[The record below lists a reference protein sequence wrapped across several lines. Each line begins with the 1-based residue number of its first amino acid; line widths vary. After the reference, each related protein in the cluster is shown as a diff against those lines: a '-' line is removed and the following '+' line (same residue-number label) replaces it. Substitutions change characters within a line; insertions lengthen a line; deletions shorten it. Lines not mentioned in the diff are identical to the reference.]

1 MHMAQALGSN
11 QYPPHADLRWFV
23 WTIVFLLVTGVSLV
37 TYITYSSL
45 TEDASGSTTRHVQ
58 KPSVHIGVQQ

>member
-1 MHMAQALGSN
+1 MAQALSSN
-11 QYPPHADLRWFV
+11 QNFPHADLRWFI

-45 TEDASGSTTRHVQ
+45 TEDVSGSTTRHVQ
-58 KPSVHIGVQQ
+58 KPSLHMGVQQ